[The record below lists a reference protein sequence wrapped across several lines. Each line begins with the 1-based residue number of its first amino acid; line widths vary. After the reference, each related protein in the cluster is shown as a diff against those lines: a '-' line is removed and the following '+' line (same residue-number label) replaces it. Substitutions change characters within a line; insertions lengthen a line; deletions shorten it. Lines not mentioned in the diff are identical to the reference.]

1 MALPDRYRR
10 RSLVSRGLIFDVWL
24 ADDLTTGE
32 LVAIKASRGDAAAG
46 ARLANEAR
54 MRMACDSSGL
64 IRLRADGSEAQ
75 EPHQVLDY
83 VAHCRFDDLTAP
95 HLPNLAR
102 PIALRLLS
110 IASSIHDAG
119 FVHGSINGGH
129 VLITAGTDVR
139 LCGLGGM
146 RPLTHGTEHADALA
160 VGTLL
165 ARCVPMEAATASASL
180 AASAPREAI
189 ERDPLLIAVVA
200 ALLDP
205 NPRQRLDTATAFGLL
220 AGG

>member
-1 MALPDRYRR
+1 MTLPSRYRL
-10 RSLVSRGLIFDVWL
+10 RSLLSRGLIFDILL

-32 LVAIKASRGDAAAG
+32 VVAIKSSRGDGAAA
-46 ARLANEAR
+46 ARLAHEAR
-54 MRMACDSSGL
+54 MRMACDSDGL
-64 IRLRADGSEAQ
+64 IRLRADGSKAQ

-110 IASSIHDAG
+110 IASSVHGAG
-119 FVHGSINGGH
+119 FVHGAINGSH
-129 VLITAGTDVR
+129 VLITADSEVR
-139 LCGLGGM
+139 LCSLGGM
-146 RPLTHGTEHADALA
+146 RPLTQATEHVDALA

-165 ARCVPMEAATASASL
+165 ARCIPMEATTARASL
-180 AASAPREAI
+180 ATSAPREAI
-189 ERDPLLIAVVA
+189 ERDPLLIAVVG
-200 ALLDP
+200 ALLEP
-205 NPRQRLDTATAFGLL
+205 NPGQRLDPATAFGLL